1 MQTSEAALQS
11 CREEGS
17 GARFPGRSP
26 GPGPAEGRGNK
37 FEELT
42 ATYESGELH
51 PGYLKLALAKSL
63 NKILEEEYML
73 AKPARDAAAKAK
85 MEVEAPSTE
94 EVPLHEEIEWNI
106 REDSKH
112 LSVEIDLIPDL
123 LGCNHLC
130 KGPNSTVIS
139 LEYPCAL

>member
-1 MQTSEAALQS
+1 MPGGKEVEHAFQDVLQDLV
-11 CREEGS
+11 RQ
-17 GARFPGRSP
+17 
-26 GPGPAEGRGNK
+26 RG
-37 FEELT
+37 
-42 ATYESGELH
+42 
-51 PGYLKLALAKSL
+51 
-63 NKILEEEYML
+63 EEEYML

-106 REDSKH
+106 RCLMILFLFICMCVREDSKH